1 MGVGAVVGGRYLWVW
16 TVAVY
21 DEKVCG
27 VWEGHRIEAT
37 RLTYT
42 VLQLYVNRKKMYI
55 TAVNEALSVCGVQA
69 VAPSLLP
76 SSLPPSVDVWNPPYS
91 RILRVALYV

>member
-1 MGVGAVVGGRYLWVW
+1 MVPWYLHAACCLTGREEGGAVKEAAMIVGATVSGRYLGVW

-42 VLQLYVNRKKMYI
+42 MLC
-55 TAVNEALSVCGVQA
+55 ES
-69 VAPSLLP
+69 
-76 SSLPPSVDVWNPPYS
+76 
-91 RILRVALYV
+91 

>member
-1 MGVGAVVGGRYLWVW
+1 MVVSAVVGGRYLWVW

-42 VLQLYVNRKKMYI
+42 VLCESQK
-55 TAVNEALSVCGVQA
+55 
-69 VAPSLLP
+69 
-76 SSLPPSVDVWNPPYS
+76 DVY
-91 RILRVALYV
+91 YGC

>member
-1 MGVGAVVGGRYLWVW
+1 MGVLNATCCLAGREEGGDVQEAAMVVSAVVGGRYLWVW

-37 RLTYT
+37 LVVHTHCA
-42 VLQLYVNRKKMYI
+42 VLC
-55 TAVNEALSVCGVQA
+55 ES
-69 VAPSLLP
+69 
-76 SSLPPSVDVWNPPYS
+76 
-91 RILRVALYV
+91 

>member
-1 MGVGAVVGGRYLWVW
+1 MIVGATVGGRYLGVG
-16 TVAVY
+16 TIAVY

-42 VLQLYVNRKKMYI
+42 VLC
-55 TAVNEALSVCGVQA
+55 ES
-69 VAPSLLP
+69 
-76 SSLPPSVDVWNPPYS
+76 
-91 RILRVALYV
+91 